1 MNEADILAMTYLDTC
16 VIERMGDIENPET
29 GITEQDYSPKTGI
42 TEQDYSP
49 IHDGKLKCALSQS
62 GLGGAGSLPVVEN
75 KGTFN
80 ITYEDQKLFLM
91 PDVDVKKADR
101 ITVIQSTG
109 QKHIL
114 FAKKPFNY
122 PNHIEVTLTGSAID
136 E

>member
-1 MNEADILAMTYLDTC
+1 
-16 VIERMGDIENPET
+16 
-29 GITEQDYSPKTGI
+29 
-42 TEQDYSP
+42 
-49 IHDGKLKCALSQS
+49 
-62 GLGGAGSLPVVEN
+62 
-75 KGTFN
+75 
-80 ITYEDQKLFLM
+80 M

-122 PNHIEVTLTGSAID
+122 PSHIEVTLTGSAID

>member
-1 MNEADILAMTYLDTC
+1 MTYLDTC

-29 GITEQDYSPKTGI
+29 GITEQG
-42 TEQDYSP
+42 YSP

-62 GLGGAGSLPVVEN
+62 GLGSAGSLPVVEN

-101 ITVIQSTG
+101 
-109 QKHIL
+109 HIL

-122 PNHIEVTLTGSAID
+122 PSHIEVTLTGSAID

>member
-1 MNEADILAMTYLDTC
+1 MNEAEILAATYFDTC
-16 VIERMGDIENPET
+16 IIERMSDIENPEMGDIENPE
-29 GITEQDYSPKTGI
+29 TGI

-62 GLGGAGSLPVVEN
+62 GLGSAGSLPVVEN

>member
-1 MNEADILAMTYLDTC
+1 MTYLDTC

-29 GITEQDYSPKTGI
+29 GITEQDYSPIPETGI

-62 GLGGAGSLPVVEN
+62 GLGSAGSLPVVEN

-80 ITYEDQKLFLM
+80 ITYEDQKIFLM

-122 PNHIEVTLTGSAID
+122 PSHIEVTLTGSAID

>member
-1 MNEADILAMTYLDTC
+1 MNEADILAMTYLDSC
-16 VIERMGDIENPET
+16 VIERMNDIENAET
-29 GITEQDYSPKTGI
+29 GITDQG
-42 TEQDYSP
+42 YSP
-49 IHDGKLKCALSQS
+49 IHEGKLKCALSQS
-62 GLGGAGSLPVVEN
+62 GLGSAGSLPVVEN

-114 FAKKPFNY
+114 FAKKPFYY
-122 PNHIEVTLTGSAID
+122 PSHIEVTLTGSAID

>member
-16 VIERMGDIENPET
+16 VIERMNDIENSET
-29 GITEQDYSPKTGI
+29 GITEQG
-42 TEQDYSP
+42 YSP

-62 GLGGAGSLPVVEN
+62 GLGSAGSLPVVEN

-91 PDVDVKKADR
+91 PDADVKKADR

-109 QKHIL
+109 QKHVL

-122 PNHIEVTLTGSAID
+122 PSHIEVTLTGSAID